1 MAIRW
6 LRSTK
11 AWTCG
16 RIIEMK
22 TQFDWQRWV
31 IHAGAWLTLI
41 GLTLNSFLNPS
52 VVNPITTFERQ
63 TGKTALIFLIL
74 SLACSPLSSILNW
87 KSLSKRKKALG
98 VYGFVFAAV
107 HLLVFLGIDYGF
119 QFKSILP
126 VVFRTPYIL
135 IGLTA
140 FLMLLALAITSFKKM
155 KQALKKN
162 WKRLHRLVYVISPLV
177 ILHFILIVKGNLLN
191 LQGALGEPLIYGGIV
206 LILLLLR
213 LPPIKNS
220 LINLRTR
227 LENRTKK
234 SNPV

>member
-1 MAIRW
+1 
-6 LRSTK
+6 
-11 AWTCG
+11 
-16 RIIEMK
+16 MK
-22 TQFDWQRWV
+22 TQFDWQRWI

-41 GLTLNSFLNPS
+41 GLTLNSLFNPA

-74 SLACSPLSSILNW
+74 SLACSPFSSILGW

-98 VYGFVFAAV
+98 VYGFMFAAV
-107 HLLVFLGIDYGF
+107 HLLVFMGIDYGF

-126 VVFRTPYIL
+126 VALRTPYIWVGFL
-135 IGLTA
+135 A
-140 FLMLLALAITSFKKM
+140 FLVLLALAITSFKKM

-162 WKRLHRLVYVISPLV
+162 WKRLHRLAYVISPLV
-177 ILHFILIVKGNLLN
+177 VFHFILIVKGNLLN
-191 LQGALGEPLIYGGIV
+191 LQGALGEPLIYGAIV

-213 LPPIKNS
+213 LPPIKNP

-227 LENRTKK
+227 LELSTKK
-234 SNPV
+234 TNPV

>member
-1 MAIRW
+1 
-6 LRSTK
+6 
-11 AWTCG
+11 
-16 RIIEMK
+16 MK